1 MQANVLR
8 GKAIM
13 EYGSLHNYATKLG
26 WPPTKLSRIL
36 NEKQEPTFKEA
47 WSMAEAL
54 DLSDPK
60 EFVAIFCTQDSTI
73 VESQ

>member
-13 EYGSLHNYATKLG
+13 KYGSLQNYATKLG

-36 NEKQEPTFKEA
+36 NEKQDPSVKEA
-47 WSMAEAL
+47 WSMAIAL
-54 DLSDPK
+54 DLKNPK
-60 EFVAIFCTQDSTI
+60 EFVAIFCA
-73 VESQ
+73 